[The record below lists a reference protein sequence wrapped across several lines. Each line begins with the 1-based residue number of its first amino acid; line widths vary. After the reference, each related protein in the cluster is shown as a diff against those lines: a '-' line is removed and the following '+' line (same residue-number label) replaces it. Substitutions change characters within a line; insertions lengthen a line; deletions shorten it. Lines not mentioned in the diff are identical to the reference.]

1 MSLFIF
7 RRIFTII
14 IKKGK
19 AIFFEDQREDIL
31 GRRTPSG
38 ANLRKRNFV
47 GHMIFLLFFTD
58 ENGGLLVY
66 CEVGAEDKTYAGHHP
81 RAETSYVPREGH
93 EKGFH
98 FGAFE

>member
-66 CEVGAEDKTYAGHHP
+66 CEVGAADNAYASPHS
-81 RAETSYVPREGH
+81 RAETGYVPKEGL
-93 EKGFH
+93 EKSFH